1 MLGTVRTDI
10 ASRQVTVNLT
20 RVRVSEQIPVWGG
33 GAERKEK
40 REKVNGDKQQ

>member
-1 MLGTVRTDI
+1 MFGTVRTDI

-20 RVRVSEQIPVWGG
+20 RVSEQIPVG

>member
-1 MLGTVRTDI
+1 MFGTVRTDI

-20 RVRVSEQIPVWGG
+20 RVRVSEEIPVG